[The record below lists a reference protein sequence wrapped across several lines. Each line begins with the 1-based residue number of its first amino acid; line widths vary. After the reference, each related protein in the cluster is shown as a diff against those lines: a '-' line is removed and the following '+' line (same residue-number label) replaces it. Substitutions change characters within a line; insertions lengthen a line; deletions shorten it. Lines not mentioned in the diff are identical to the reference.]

1 MPESAAPQRARLAT
15 LIRALREAGLDPDRE
30 QLMDALWLGQYTRPT
45 GPAPAAAPATA
56 APPRPD
62 AAAAGKAAAGP
73 DRRQEPVPDPAPHPG
88 RAPRPEDDRVLLH
101 ADPAG
106 GPGVLGGEADG
117 PPPEGLRVG
126 VPEARALPRLLEL
139 ERALR
144 PLRRYRPPTR
154 PSGRPG
160 DQPIDETA
168 TAEQTAR
175 SGGLLLPAFRED
187 ARRLTE
193 LQLLMDAASA
203 MRVWQLMLGELADVF
218 RRLGAFRD
226 IQLHYLHE
234 TPDGSVAVSRRFD
247 PAAAVL
253 HPARRLRDPT
263 GRRLTVVVSDCTGPL
278 WRSGAAHR
286 LLHAL
291 AEHAPVAVVQPLPQR
306 LWARTRLP
314 VSQGLLVREE
324 GPAASARLRFV
335 TEQFGYPAAR
345 PPGAVPVPVLPPTPG
360 ALGAWAG
367 LLAGPGAG
375 PVPAAV
381 GWLRPDQP
389 PAAARRRTPGVPR
402 TPAAVVARFRA
413 QASPGAA
420 QLAVHLAA
428 GPLYLPVMQLIQ
440 RTMLPD
446 SGPAELS
453 EVLLGGLVR
462 RLEGA
467 GGDGLWYE
475 WVEGVHDELLAELG
489 HDEAILVLKHCS
501 AYVEQRFGR
510 TGPNFPAL
518 ALAELTGRAIPA
530 GGQGQAGRLDRAAL
544 EGISPEPAVAA
555 AGGAPGEQAPQPGWP
570 RGESAQQRLWQ
581 PFAQVTAKVL
591 RRFLREPTR
600 RGGPVAG
607 QPPSRTVQQA
617 RELAERFVTEGK
629 VQHQL
634 DAVQLLRDAAE
645 RQRAAGRGTD
655 PELWSELAE
664 QQLRLWR
671 VQGDAEL
678 LAAARTAANTA
689 AAHPGSVRARSV
701 LARVLHAAAGER
713 QALGDPAE
721 ALRLLRQADREF
733 AAAGATPGLSPD
745 AALALTLERVEVLA
759 EQWRLSGDTGLL
771 QESVGTVEAVADAWP
786 QDRPRPS
793 GLPLAHGRALLLLA
807 RAATSTERARVYA
820 EQAAR
825 SLRAGCA
832 ALAREAA
839 QPRVRVA
846 ALLDLADA
854 LLLTEWEFEAA
865 AEPIAQAR
873 WLTEDPRLRAACA
886 ARSGRLAGRRYETS
900 GDPAELLAAAE
911 HFEQASR
918 SVPRDGAEYGDLVEE
933 WGAALLRRACL
944 PGGGRWA
951 SRAVRV
957 LRDCRMETPS
967 GHPRL
972 ASRLLMLGQ
981 ALVARYREAGD
992 LVDLREAEHLF
1003 TLATHATGGAG
1014 ILARAWF
1021 ELGETHRRAYRHT
1034 HRPERL
1040 DQAADAYR
1048 RAVAAAAQERG
1059 PKETREEILR
1069 LSARAHHQWGVVLEE
1084 ARRPRAAGEA
1094 YRSALA
1100 EWRRLPG
1107 GEEEA
1112 EPTRARLAA
1121 LKGH

>member
-1 MPESAAPQRARLAT
+1 MSEPAARQRTRLAG
-15 LIRALREAGLDPDRE
+15 LIRALRESGLDPDRTG
-30 QLMDALWLGQYTRPT
+30 LADALWLAQYSTPT
-45 GPAPAAAPATA
+45 APPPARAGRAAAPEPRPEQEPGA
-56 APPRPD
+56 APGHRP
-62 AAAAGKAAAGP
+62 G
-73 DRRQEPVPDPAPHPG
+73 RRQEPAAGPARLDG
-88 RAPRPEDDRVLLH
+88 RAPRAGDDTVMLY
-101 ADPAG
+101 ADPASAPG
-106 GPGVLGGEADG
+106 GAPGGAGE
-117 PPPEGLRVG
+117 PPRDALRVG
-126 VPEARALPRLLEL
+126 VPEARSLPSLLEL

-144 PLRRYRPPTR
+144 PLQRYRPPAR
-154 PSGRPG
+154 PPGRPG
-160 DQPIDETA
+160 DLPIDEAA
-168 TAEQTAR
+168 TVERTAR
-175 SGGLLLPAFRED
+175 TGGLLLPAFREEP
-187 ARRLTE
+187 RGHTE

-203 MRVWQLMLGELADVF
+203 MRVWQLMLGELAEVF

-226 IQLHYLHE
+226 IQVHYLHE
-234 TPDGSVAVSRRFD
+234 APDGSVAVSRRFD

-253 HPARRLRDPT
+253 HPARQLRDPT

-286 LLHAL
+286 LLHSL
-291 AEHAPVAVVQPLPQR
+291 ARHAPVAVVQPLPQR

-314 VSQGLLVREE
+314 VGHGLLLREE

-335 TEQFGYPAAR
+335 AEEFGYPPAR

-381 GWLRPDQP
+381 GWVRADQP
-389 PAAARRRTPGVPR
+389 PAAARRAPGGPR
-402 TPAAVVARFRA
+402 TPAALVARFRA

-420 QLAVHLAA
+420 QLAVYLAA
-428 GPLYLPVMQLIQ
+428 GPLFLPVMQLIQ

-453 EVLLGGLVR
+453 EVLLSGLVR
-462 RLEGA
+462 RLEGSA
-467 GGDGLWYE
+467 GDGLWYAFA
-475 WVEGVHDELLAELG
+475 EGVHDELLADLG

-501 AYVEQRFGR
+501 GYVEQRFGR

-518 ALAELTGRAIPA
+518 ALAELTGGERLAPEAAEAASGPLGEPA
-530 GGQGQAGRLDRAAL
+530 
-544 EGISPEPAVAA
+544 EGI
-555 AGGAPGEQAPQPGWP
+555 GWP
-570 RGESAQQRLWQ
+570 TGEPSAPPGSQEWAQQRLRQ

-591 RRFLREPTR
+591 RRFLREPPAR
-600 RGGPVAG
+600 RTGPPGV

-617 RELAERFVTEGK
+617 RELAELFATEGK

-634 DAVQLLRDAAE
+634 DAVRLLRDAAD

-678 LAAARTAANTA
+678 LAAARTAASTA
-689 AAHPGSVRARSV
+689 ATHPGSVRARSV

-713 QALGDPAE
+713 RALGDTGE

-733 AAAGATPGLSPD
+733 AAVSATPGLAPD

-786 QDRPRPS
+786 RGRPQPS
-793 GLPLAHGRALLLLA
+793 GLPLAHGRALLRLA
-807 RAATSTERARVYA
+807 GAAQATERARVYA

-825 SLRAGCA
+825 SLRAGCE

-839 QPRVRVA
+839 QPRARVA
-846 ALLDLADA
+846 ALLDLVDA
-854 LLLTEWEFEAA
+854 LLLTERDFEAA

-873 WLTEDPRLRAACA
+873 WLTEDQELRAACA
-886 ARSGRLAGRRYETS
+886 ARSGRLARRRYETS

-918 SVPRDGAEYGDLVEE
+918 SVSRDRAEYSDLIEE
-933 WGAALLRRACL
+933 WGAALLVRASL
-944 PGGGRWA
+944 PDGGRYV

-957 LRDCRMETPS
+957 LRDCRMETPG

-972 ASRLLMLGQ
+972 ALRLLMLGQ
-981 ALVARYREAGD
+981 ALVARYRQAGD

-1003 TLATHATGGAG
+1003 TTATHSAREARTG
-1014 ILARAWF
+1014 ARAWF

-1048 RAVAAAAQERG
+1048 RAVAAAAEDG
-1059 PKETREEILR
+1059 APEEAGEEILR

-1084 ARRPRAAGEA
+1084 ASRPRAAGEA
-1094 YRSALA
+1094 YRSALD

-1121 LKGH
+1121 LRAR